1 MKSFAGDLAMCLILF
16 QIGFA
21 STNKLCKRILFNHG
35 DEIKMPYVQFEGIY
49 RTYTQANGYPVFK
62 HEQRNY
68 YIEFVTAN
76 TDILL
81 AFTTLISSNSR
92 RSYAGLK
99 AKMTNEFKSAAWV
112 DQITDPSRP
121 FQRFISRWEY
131 YDWQTKTHILIGVTD
146 VSLTC
151 VPVDIFRCSS
161 KRIYFNTTFTNAQ
174 NGMALHNYL
183 TDYFEEL
190 SGGYN
195 DYKNYRKKY
204 RHSRQSHWIL
214 YYESPYWKVRNDQ
227 SLLNRAFLRAK
238 DSCFR
243 PEYITAHWE
252 HLDGYWKNF
261 TYPAGI
267 RCRGFMQYDG
277 NGKVKSCSQS
287 DPCLN
292 GGICVN
298 SLLTNETICRCSES
312 QMGLKC
318 NQTQKRCSKYYFDS
332 TSVENV
338 IIYGL
343 ETSNFASVFC
353 RENYNPQYFLSQCI
367 TSGLSSSWSPRL
379 GCTLSQ
385 LKVSYKSPHM
395 ARRSLLGTEQA
406 GKSFNFDDYPVVR
419 PLLLAIVILTQLLL
433 PSIHAVIAMNGKN
446 SGLRILSIH
455 AFIAYIC
462 WWTYNLSC
470 RAASC
475 ENHGKILEDF
485 IVMGIVMI
493 PLTYIFMFIE
503 SFWSEE
509 RQYLSSMLTD
519 VSVVDFVTRLRRTDS
534 KRDMLIEC
542 YHWET
547 RTRTVSYTDANGNT
561 QLRTETYQEI
571 VITYTEGQVFPV
583 RYTKD
588 VSDPEGLR
596 FDSNGV
602 TRLRLTQDVQCGDEE
617 TKDKFNQMRQKMID
631 DNKHRDVLI
640 NFTYSDVIDGFKE
653 RMCAYTDLKYRPWWM
668 NSVVFWVSALFGLN
682 WIFRIIFNWRTKKCE
697 YTIKKLIYCTPRPT
711 NNEPTGLNRLGGNN
725 IVFHGRVHNIYT
737 LGAPS
742 ITTVQM

>member
-1 MKSFAGDLAMCLILF
+1 
-16 QIGFA
+16 
-21 STNKLCKRILFNHG
+21 
-35 DEIKMPYVQFEGIY
+35 MPYVQFEGIY

-112 DQITDPSRP
+112 DQITDPSHP

-151 VPVDIFRCSS
+151 VRVDVFHCSS
-161 KRIYFNTTFTNAQ
+161 QRIYFNTTFTNAQ
-174 NGMALHNYL
+174 NGMVLHNYL

-195 DYKNYRKKY
+195 DYMNYRKKY

-298 SLLTNETICRCSES
+298 SLLTTETICRCSES
-312 QMGLKC
+312 QTGLKC
-318 NQTQKRCSKYYFDS
+318 NQTQKRCPKYYFDS

-343 ETSNFASVFC
+343 ETSNLASVFC
-353 RENYNPQYFLSQCI
+353 KENYNPQYFLSQCI
-367 TSGLSSSWSPRL
+367 TSGFSSSWSPRL
-379 GCTLSQ
+379 MCTLSY
-385 LKVSYKSPHM
+385 LEMPWTSSRKM
-395 ARRSLLGTEQA
+395 RRSLLAKEDAEQ
-406 GKSFNFDDYPVVR
+406 SFNLDNYEFSG
-419 PLLLAIVILTQLLL
+419 LIVISCVCLIQLII
-433 PSIHAVIAMNGKN
+433 PCIHVNIARCRKNRGCRAFSIDLI
-446 SGLRILSIH
+446 IT
-455 AFIAYIC
+455 YIC
-462 WWTYNLSC
+462 WWMYNVGC

-475 ENHGKILEDF
+475 TNHGEVFEHLITMSL
-485 IVMGIVMI
+485 VMI
-493 PLTYIFMFIE
+493 LLTYILMFIDAVV
-503 SFWSEE
+503 SPE
-509 RQYLSSMLTD
+509 RQY
-519 VSVVDFVTRLRRTDS
+519 VSTMILDTSAIDFVTSLRRTVPE
-534 KRDMLIEC
+534 RRMLIDC

-547 RTRTVSYTDANGNT
+547 RTRTFFYTDSSGDRQSET
-561 QLRTETYQEI
+561 HTYQ
-571 VITYTEGQVFPV
+571 VKVSTYTEKQVFPV
-583 RYTKD
+583 GYMED

-596 FDSNGV
+596 FESMGV
-602 TRLRLTQDVQCGDEE
+602 TKLKLALDVKYGDEE
-617 TKDKFNQMRQKMID
+617 TSRKFNEMRQQMID
-631 DNKHRDVLI
+631 NNKHRDDCI
-640 NFTYSDVIDGFKE
+640 IFTFTDVMDGFK
-653 RMCAYTDLKYRPWWM
+653 RRLCVYSDKRHRPCWM
-668 NSVVFWVSALFGLN
+668 NSVVFWLSTLFGLN
-682 WIFRIIFNWRTKKCE
+682 LIFRIVFSWKMKKCE
-697 YTIKKLIYCTPRPT
+697 YTIDKLIYYTPRCVNSEGT
-711 NNEPTGLNRLGGNN
+711 EVRL
-725 IVFHGRVHNIYT
+725 
-737 LGAPS
+737 LGASTSGLTSSLPDIDNTRALCS
-742 ITTVQM
+742 SAAEVPVSDQVSHQLGTL